1 MELIAND
8 RHSSSFS
15 ITAWARQNLGFLIV
29 IVLLVA
35 LPFVLALASG
45 QPIADLL
52 ANKAGQAK
60 FIQGLMIE
68 VFILAIFALS
78 YDLIFGI
85 TGLLSFGHAMFFA
98 SAAYLTG
105 ITIKT
110 FGWPLGAT
118 FGLML
123 IVAVA
128 QALLFGIVL
137 PRVRGVTFAL
147 VTLGFAEVFHIII
160 QSREAAQYT
169 GADVGLQG
177 VIPPDWLSPS
187 GERLRFYFIA
197 LALVILAYVIARRFV
212 NSPTG
217 RVCVATRENEGR
229 ALMLGYNT
237 FYFKLA
243 ALIISSVLAGVAGML
258 HAIFQ
263 PIVSPGVASLQFTV
277 NALLMVLVGGI
288 GTLSGALLG
297 AGILRLL
304 TFYFDKWFGAS
315 AGFLLGAVYVAL
327 VLLLPYG
334 IIGTLRLRRLQWREG
349 WRDLLRRFGLTGGD
363 EA

>member
-1 MELIAND
+1 MEPASTD
-8 RHSSSFS
+8 QHASSFS
-15 ITAWARQNLGFLIV
+15 IGASVQQNLGFLIV
-29 IVLLVA
+29 VALMVA
-35 LPFVLALASG
+35 LPFVLALATG

-52 ANKAGQAK
+52 ANEAGQAK
-60 FIQGLMIE
+60 FIQGLMVE

-98 SAAYLTG
+98 AAAYLTG
-105 ITIKT
+105 ITIKS
-110 FGWPLGAT
+110 FDWPLWAS

-123 IVAVA
+123 VVAVL

-137 PRVRGVTFAL
+137 PRVQGVTFAL
-147 VTLGFAEVFHIII
+147 VTLGFAEVFHIVI

-177 VIPPDWLSPS
+177 VIPPDWLNPAS
-187 GERLRFYFIA
+187 ERLRFYFLA
-197 LALVILAYVIARRFV
+197 LALVIVVYLVARRFV

-217 RVCVATRENEGR
+217 RVCVAVRENEDR

-237 FYFKLA
+237 FSFKLA
-243 ALIISSVLAGVAGML
+243 ALILSSAMAGVAGML
-258 HAIFQ
+258 HALYQ
-263 PIVSPGVASLQFTV
+263 PIVSPGIASLTFTV
-277 NALLMVLVGGI
+277 DALLMVLVGGI

-304 TFYFDKWFGAS
+304 TFYFDKWFGEAS
-315 AGFLLGAVYVAL
+315 GFLLGAVYVAL
-327 VLLLPYG
+327 VLMLPYG
-334 IIGTLRLRRLQWREG
+334 IIGTLRLRRLQWRQG
-349 WRDLLRRFGLTGGD
+349 WRDLLRRFGLGKGD
-363 EA
+363 GT

>member
-1 MELIAND
+1 
-8 RHSSSFS
+8 
-15 ITAWARQNLGFLIV
+15 
-29 IVLLVA
+29 LLAA
-35 LPFVLALASG
+35 LPFILAILTG
-45 QPIADLL
+45 QPVGDLL
-52 ANKAGQAK
+52 ANEAGQAK

-85 TGLLSFGHAMFFA
+85 TGLLSFGHAMFFGA
-98 SAAYLTG
+98 AAYLTG
-105 ITIKT
+105 IMLKT
-110 FGWPLGAT
+110 FGWSLGPT
-118 FGLML
+118 FALMV
-123 IVAVA
+123 VAAVI

-177 VIPPDWLSPS
+177 VIPPDWLNPS
-187 GERLRFYFIA
+187 AERVRFYFVA
-197 LALVILAYVIARRFV
+197 LALVILAYVVARRFV

-217 RVCVATRENEGR
+217 RVCVAIRENEGR

-243 ALIISSVLAGVAGML
+243 ALIVSAIMAGVAGMM
-258 HAIFQ
+258 HALYQ
-263 PIVSPGVASLQFTV
+263 PIVSPGVASLTFTV

-304 TFYFDKWFGAS
+304 TFYFDKWFGDS
-315 AGFLLGAVYVAL
+315 AGFLLGVVYVAL
-327 VLLLPYG
+327 VLAMPYG
-334 IIGTLRLRRLQWREG
+334 IIGTWRLHSFRWREG
-349 WRDLLRRFGLTGGD
+349 WRDLLERLGLERQD
-363 EA
+363 AA

>member
-1 MELIAND
+1 MDVTATNQQP
-8 RHSSSFS
+8 SSAS
-15 ITAWARQNLGFLIV
+15 ILARVRENAGLLVIV
-29 IVLLVA
+29 ILLVA
-35 LPFVLALASG
+35 LPFILAIVTG
-45 QPIADLL
+45 QPIAELL
-52 ANKAGQAK
+52 ENEAGQAK

-105 ITIKT
+105 IMLKS
-110 FGWPLGAT
+110 FAWSLGPT

-123 IVAVA
+123 VAAVV
-128 QALLFGIVL
+128 QALLFGLVL

-177 VIPPDWLSPS
+177 IIPPDWLNPS
-187 GERLRFYFIA
+187 AERLRFYFLA
-197 LALVILAYVIARRFV
+197 LALVVLAYLVARRFV
-212 NSPTG
+212 SSPTG
-217 RVCVATRENEGR
+217 RVCVAIRENEDR

-243 ALIISSVLAGVAGML
+243 ALILSAIMAGVAGML
-258 HAIFQ
+258 HALYQ
-263 PIVSPGVASLQFTV
+263 PLVSPGVASLTFTV

-304 TFYFDKWFGAS
+304 TFYFDKWFAAS
-315 AGFLLGAVYVAL
+315 AGFLLGAVYVTL

-334 IIGTLRLRRLQWREG
+334 IIGTWRLRRLAWREG
-349 WRDLLRRFGLTGGD
+349 WRDLLRRFGLSGRD